1 MSLKKQTFSGLVWT
15 IADTLIL
22 KGLFFA
28 ATILLA
34 RILGPADFGLIGLI
48 SVFLALG
55 VSIVDSGLS
64 SSLIRTV
71 NVENKDYSTVFYL
84 NLLMGVFIYGVLF
97 FLAPY
102 IAAFY
107 DQPILINIIR
117 VYCLTFIVSGF
128 SSVQLAILNKQMRFL
143 CMSY

>member
-15 IADTLIL
+15 ITDTLVL

-71 NVENKDYSTVFYL
+71 DVENKDYSTVF
-84 NLLMGVFIYGVLF
+84 
-97 FLAPY
+97 
-102 IAAFY
+102 
-107 DQPILINIIR
+107 ILT
-117 VYCLTFIVSGF
+117 C
-128 SSVQLAILNKQMRFL
+128 
-143 CMSY
+143 

>member
-15 IADTLIL
+15 ITDTLVL

-71 NVENKDYSTVFYL
+71 DVENKDYSTVFYL
-84 NLLMGVFIYGVLF
+84 NLLMGVLIYGVLF
-97 FLAPY
+97 FSAPY

-107 DQPILINIIR
+107 EQPILINIIR

-128 SSVQLAILNKQMRFL
+128 FFRSTGYIE
-143 CMSY
+143 